1 MRSKVALI
9 ITVGISL
16 LAFAGIAQA
25 QEVEGSADAAEAA
38 VPEVVTEP
46 EASTLDELL
55 EMVRKEW
62 KDERKE
68 NKQREARFQGAKQQ
82 QAKLL
87 ADAQALQAR
96 LEERSEVLEGIFEEN
111 ENTLSELEETYTER
125 MGTLGELFG
134 VVRQVAGDAAGNIE
148 NSLVSAEIGGRA
160 EFLRGLGES
169 KKLPAITDLEQLWY
183 ELQREMTEQGKI
195 VRFNAPVLNLLGEI
209 EEREVIRAGVFA
221 AMSEGHYVL
230 WEIDNN
236 GNGNL
241 RDLAK
246 QPPAKY
252 VGTIAPFEAITSGI
266 GALAVDPSRGSLLT
280 LLIDTPTG
288 WERIQQGKAV
298 GYVIITLGLI
308 AVVLGLF
315 RWVVVSIS
323 GRKVAAQRKSST
335 PDKGNALGR
344 VLSVY
349 SDNRNADPETLEL
362 KLDEVVMRESARL
375 EGFLWLVKVV
385 SVVAPLLGLLG
396 TVTGMIQ
403 TFQAITLFG
412 AGDPKMMAGG
422 ISEALVT
429 TMLGLTVA
437 IPLVLLHA
445 FVSNSTKQIIEVLD
459 EQSAG
464 LIATQAERASAGA

>member
-16 LAFAGIAQA
+16 LVFPGITQA
-25 QEVEGSADAAEAA
+25 QEAEGSAEAAEAA
-38 VPEVVTEP
+38 VPELAAQP
-46 EASTLDELL
+46 EASSLDELL

-62 KDERKE
+62 KDERQE
-68 NKQREARFQGAKQQ
+68 NKQREARFQSAKQQ

-96 LEERSEVLEGIFEEN
+96 LEARSEDLEGIFEDH
-111 ENTLSELEETYTER
+111 ENTLAELEETLAER

-134 VVRQVAGDAAGNIE
+134 VVRQVAGDAAGHVE
-148 NSLVSAEIGGRA
+148 SSMVSAQIGGRA
-160 EFLRGLGES
+160 EFLRELGKS
-169 KKLPAITDLEQLWY
+169 KALPAITDLEQLWY
-183 ELQREMTEQGKI
+183 EMQREMTEQAKI
-195 VRFNAPVLNLLGEI
+195 VRFNAPVLNANGKT

-221 AMSEGHYVL
+221 AVSDGNYLL
-230 WEIDNN
+230 WEIDTN
-236 GNGNL
+236 GNANL
-241 RDLAK
+241 RELAK

-252 VGTIAPFEAITSGI
+252 VGTISPFEATTSGI
-266 GALAVDPSRGSLLT
+266 SALAVDPSRGSLLN
-280 LLIDTPTG
+280 LLVDTPTRL
-288 WERIQQGKAV
+288 ERIQQGKAV

-308 AVVLGLF
+308 AVAIGLF

-323 GRKVAAQRKSST
+323 GRKVASQRKSST

-375 EGFLWLVKVV
+375 ERFLWLVKVV